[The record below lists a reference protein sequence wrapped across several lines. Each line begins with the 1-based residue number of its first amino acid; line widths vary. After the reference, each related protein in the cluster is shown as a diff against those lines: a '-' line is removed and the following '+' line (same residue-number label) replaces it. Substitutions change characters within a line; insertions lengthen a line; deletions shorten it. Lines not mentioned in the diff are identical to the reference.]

1 MNNMLNR
8 IKERTLYKT
17 MGSITTFYNKC
28 LFRLNGYRYGKH
40 FRCNGRIIIRGRT
53 GKVFLGDDVIIN
65 SASWA
70 NPIGA
75 GNCTEIKLLGGT
87 LQIGNGVG
95 LSNVGFGVQQDVIIE
110 DNVVIGGG
118 CRIYDTDFHAF
129 NSSDRLHDR
138 GTSESIRICKGAFI
152 GAGVTILKGSK
163 IGENTII
170 GAGSVIAGKAIGDN
184 EVWAGNPAK
193 YIKKLE
199 QKQERDYG
207 DQRTEE

>member
-1 MNNMLNR
+1 MKNILNR

-17 MGSITTFYNKC
+17 MMIITTFYNKC
-28 LFRLNGYRYGKH
+28 LFHLNGYRYGKH
-40 FRCNGRIIIRGRT
+40 FCCNGRIIIRGRIGT
-53 GKVFLGDDVIIN
+53 VFVGDDVLIN
-65 SASWA
+65 SALWA

-75 GNCTEIKLLGGT
+75 GNRTEIKLLGGT

-95 LSNVGFGVQQDVIIE
+95 LSNVGFGVQQHIIIE

-129 NSSDRLHDR
+129 NTSDRLHDR

-152 GAGVTILKGSK
+152 GAGVTILKGSE

-170 GAGSVIAGKAIGDN
+170 GAGSVIAGTKIGDN

-193 YIKKLE
+193 CIKKLE
-199 QKQERDYG
+199 EKQERDYEA
-207 DQRTEE
+207 QRAEE

>member
-1 MNNMLNR
+1 MNNILNK

-40 FRCNGRIIIRGRT
+40 FCCNGRIIIRGRT
-53 GKVFLGDDVIIN
+53 GKVVVGDNVLIN

-70 NPIGA
+70 NPIGS
-75 GNCTEIKLLGGT
+75 GNRTEIKMLGGT

-95 LSNVGFGVQQDVIIE
+95 LSNVGFGVQQDITIE

-118 CRIYDTDFHAF
+118 CRIYDTDFHAL
-129 NSSDRLHDR
+129 NTSNRLHNR

-170 GAGSVIAGKAIGDN
+170 GAGSVIPGKEIGAN

-199 QKQERDYG
+199 KTG
-207 DQRTEE
+207 EES